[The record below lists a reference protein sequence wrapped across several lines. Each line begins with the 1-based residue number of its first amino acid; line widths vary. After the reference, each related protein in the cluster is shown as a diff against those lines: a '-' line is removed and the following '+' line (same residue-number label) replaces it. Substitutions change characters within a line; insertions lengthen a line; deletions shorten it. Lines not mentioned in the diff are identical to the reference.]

1 MDEDGCS
8 LITFYTQVREHETT
22 VLIVQ
27 DEDGHIFGGFQTEPW
42 VCKHKFYGD
51 GQNFIYSFADIDQP
65 NCYRYTGDGDQFQYS
80 DDRSIGLGGSS

>member
-51 GQNFIYSFADIDQP
+51 G
-65 NCYRYTGDGDQFQYS
+65 
-80 DDRSIGLGGSS
+80 